1 MKNIIHSF
9 DFLFKKNKMNQ
20 DVQIV
25 ILSFLQPKDIISLYH
40 ANSSLLENLK
50 TNIGFVVCCYE
61 IISDDMVIWFQ
72 EKQIK
77 IHLFQYHMKF
87 HNYEAWYENGQ
98 LHRENNLPAMILS
111 NYKSEWWLN
120 GIFQREEFVDPNDPN
135 YQDMSTSLSLL
146 RWMLE

>member
-1 MKNIIHSF
+1 
-9 DFLFKKNKMNQ
+9 MNCLNH

-25 ILSFLQPKDIISLYH
+25 ICSFLQPKDIQQMYESNLIHDVCYH
-40 ANSSLLENLK
+40 V
-50 TNIGFVVCCYE
+50 GFHVQCKRT
-61 IISDDMVIWFQ
+61 ISDELVKWFQ

-87 HNYEAWYENGQ
+87 YNYEAWYENGQ

-146 RWMLE
+146 RWLL